1 MGALA
6 TWIVETGVSVFD
18 EYRCLHY
25 GESNKTTEESQW
37 IILSGNF
44 RKVSVYYRAG
54 DQLGEVTVILSNF
67 IATNSTLH
75 Q

>member
-6 TWIVETGVSVFD
+6 IWIVETGVSVFD

-37 IILSGNF
+37 ITLSGNF
-44 RKVSVYYRAG
+44 RKVSV
-54 DQLGEVTVILSNF
+54 
-67 IATNSTLH
+67 
-75 Q
+75 